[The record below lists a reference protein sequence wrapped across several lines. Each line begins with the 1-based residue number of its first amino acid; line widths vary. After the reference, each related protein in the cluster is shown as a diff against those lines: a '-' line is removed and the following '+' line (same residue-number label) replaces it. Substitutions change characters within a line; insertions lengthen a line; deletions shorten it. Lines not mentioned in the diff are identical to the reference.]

1 MLYTFSEYLYNARH
15 WLSLGNTRMRVSVV
29 PAFEE
34 HTGPLMGK
42 LSLSHYWKFSLY
54 SFRRMAA
61 ASDSMNGLNRNVG
74 LACYLEVWGPR
85 FCCQLNNFIKD
96 PSPLVLWLYHLQFA
110 CSASPCG
117 YCNSEHHEL
126 LSDFSSCFIGWNC
139 STRSALSKSLN
150 ERKWNCHD
158 WFTQIV
164 IDYLGLC
171 TWPHE

>member
-42 LSLSHYWKFSLY
+42 LNLSHYWKFSLY

-117 YCNSEHHEL
+117 YRMAAATLSIMNSSVTSPHV
-126 LSDFSSCFIGWNC
+126 
-139 STRSALSKSLN
+139 SLAETAAPAQLWVN
-150 ERKWNCHD
+150 H
-158 WFTQIV
+158 
-164 IDYLGLC
+164 
-171 TWPHE
+171 